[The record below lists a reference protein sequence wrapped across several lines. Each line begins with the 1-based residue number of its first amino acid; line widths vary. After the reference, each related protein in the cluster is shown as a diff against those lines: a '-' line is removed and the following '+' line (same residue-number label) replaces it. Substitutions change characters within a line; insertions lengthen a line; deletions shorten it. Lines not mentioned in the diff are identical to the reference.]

1 MLVQAGWTRDDGDL
15 FSALWPGEISSDR
28 AAPCLLVAN
37 KRDRVAEVNLKSLP
51 LYCHNRFD
59 AMLTVSATTGTNLDK
74 LEDAL
79 ERIALGGQ
87 VDLEGRA
94 WAVNDRQADALVR
107 AHESL
112 RKVNESVAQELP
124 IDFWTIDMRDAL
136 YALGSV
142 TGDGA
147 TEEIL
152 DVVFS
157 KFCIGK

>member
-1 MLVQAGWTRDDGDL
+1 MHVQAGWTRADGDL
-15 FSALWPGEISSDR
+15 FTALWPGGSPSDK

-37 KRDRVAEVNLKSLP
+37 KRDRVSEVNLKALP
-51 LYCHNRFD
+51 LYCHNKFE
-59 AMLTVSATTGTNLDK
+59 AMLAVSATAGTNLDK
-74 LEDAL
+74 LEDAV

-87 VDLEGRA
+87 VDPEGRA

-112 RKVNESVAQELP
+112 RKVGESVAQDLP
-124 IDFWTIDMRDAL
+124 LDFWTIDMRDAL